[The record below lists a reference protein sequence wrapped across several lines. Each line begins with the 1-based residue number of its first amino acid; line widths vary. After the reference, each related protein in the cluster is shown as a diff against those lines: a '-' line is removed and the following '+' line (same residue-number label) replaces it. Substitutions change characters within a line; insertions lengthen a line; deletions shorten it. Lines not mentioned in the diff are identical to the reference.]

1 MSFLQSLFSLL
12 SGGSAA
18 DSLSPASFREA
29 LETSPRPLLVD
40 VRTAAEFK
48 NGHLRGARN
57 LELSSPALAREL
69 GALAKQSPVLLY
81 CQSGGRS
88 AAALAQAKRLGLAAR
103 HLAGGIGAWK
113 AAGYPVAR

>member
-1 MSFLQSLFSLL
+1 MSFLKSLLILL
-12 SGGSAA
+12 SGGNAA
-18 DSLSPASFREA
+18 DALSPTAFREA
-29 LETSPRPLLVD
+29 LEATPHPLLVD

-69 GALAKQSPVLLY
+69 GELPKQSPVLLY

-88 AAALAQAKRLGLAAR
+88 SAALAQAKRLGLAAR
-103 HLAGGIGAWK
+103 HLSGGIGAWK